1 MESNKLTVRYHEIPV
16 KMLEALKSQ
25 LNHSKLTPVDDLPEG
40 PVFNW
45 EKRIHIPGK
54 YRAPVLPDLRTG
66 GGFTL
71 ICWIDFT
78 QITSGFE
85 GRKMLVNG
93 MSCVSGSL
101 DEEDAEDINKGFTIE
116 VVDNTIRLF
125 VTDGFKTEF
134 DYKVLDVDQRDQ
146 TKIEE
151 FYGIRKC

>member
-1 MESNKLTVRYHEIPV
+1 
-16 KMLEALKSQ
+16 
-25 LNHSKLTPVDDLPEG
+25 
-40 PVFNW
+40 
-45 EKRIHIPGK
+45 
-54 YRAPVLPDLRTG
+54 
-66 GGFTL
+66 
-71 ICWIDFT
+71 
-78 QITSGFE
+78 
-85 GRKMLVNG
+85 MLVNG

-151 FYGIRKC
+151 FYGIRRSLKTSTTNMSQATMLAFILDGGPKVASCVINNNLYNVAPSGWKFLPREFGEIGGNNVQVDDELLQKFQVFDRALWTSECINIYKENC